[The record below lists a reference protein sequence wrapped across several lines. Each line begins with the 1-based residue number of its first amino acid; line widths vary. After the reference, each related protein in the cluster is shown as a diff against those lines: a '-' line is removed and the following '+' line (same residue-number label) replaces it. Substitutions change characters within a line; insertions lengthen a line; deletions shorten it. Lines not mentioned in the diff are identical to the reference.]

1 MKFNINYENFNAYD
15 LKGYIYNGLKILDN
29 NYLFLICYTD
39 DSCQILNYT
48 QEKISNMTFRDLN
61 TPIFTADIPLNDK
74 RDIILNSIKEKNE
87 PTLIYEAMI
96 SLNYIQR
103 KYIYSFSKIELD
115 KKINKTKIDFLK
127 EYRKELL
134 LKNTFSS
141 KLKAIETIHAE
152 LKLSSS
158 DREDNLENLALES
171 FVDTFIKGFDE
182 DAGLQ
187 MISSGK
193 SSSLLNRDDKEQLSE
208 MQRKYFELIDSNPN
222 ITYKKLEEFSASLFS
237 IHREGIRHYKKL
249 KRD

>member
-1 MKFNINYENFNAYD
+1 MKFNINCEDFDAYD
-15 LKGYIYNGLKILDN
+15 LKGYIYNGLEILDSN
-29 NYLFLICYTD
+29 HLFLICYAD
-39 DSCQILNYT
+39 NSYQILDYT

-61 TPIFTADIPLNDK
+61 IPIFTADIPLNDK
-74 RDIILNSIKEKNE
+74 KDIILNSIFKEIQ

-96 SLNYIQR
+96 SLNYNQT
-103 KYIYSFSKIELD
+103 KYIYSFSKTELD
-115 KKINKTKIDFLK
+115 KKISKTKIDFLK

-134 LKNTFSS
+134 LKDTFSS

-152 LKLSSS
+152 LKLNSS

-171 FVDTFIKGFDE
+171 FVDNFIKGFDE

-222 ITYKKLEEFSASLFS
+222 ITYEKLKEFSASLFS